1 MKIETVIPLMVGF
14 LTATIAIIGYFLHRE
29 TERIKI
35 VENQVSGNK
44 YKAYNQ
50 VVAFFYDILKDIKFE
65 KKSKPNAAEK
75 LIDFKKDLLI
85 YGSDK
90 VFQKYVS
97 WLTYTTTYPG
107 DNKHFKLFL
116 ELLIEIRKDMGN
128 KKTKITK
135 KDIMISLSQDLK
147 VYEELKQYI
156 E

>member
-1 MKIETVIPLMVGF
+1 MKVETIMPSLVGV
-14 LTATIAIIGYFLHRE
+14 LTAAIAIIGYFLHRQ

-35 VENQVSGNK
+35 VENQVSENK

-50 VVAFFYDILKDIKFE
+50 IVGYFYDILKDVKFN
-65 KKSKPNAAEK
+65 KKPKLNSAEK

-90 VFQKYVS
+90 VFQKYIS

-107 DNKHFKLFL
+107 DNRHFKYFL

-135 KDIMISLSQDLK
+135 KDIMISLSQDVT

>member
-1 MKIETVIPLMVGF
+1 MKVETIMPSLVGV
-14 LTATIAIIGYFLHRE
+14 LTAAIAIIGYFLHRQ

-35 VENQVSGNK
+35 VENQVSENK

-50 VVAFFYDILKDIKFE
+50 IVGYFYDILKDVKFN
-65 KKSKPNAAEK
+65 KKLKVNSAEK

-90 VFQKYVS
+90 VFQKYIS

-107 DNKHFKLFL
+107 DNRHFKYFL

-135 KDIMISLSQDLK
+135 KDIMISLSQDVT